1 MILFLA
7 AQKHINL
14 LDFLSDEGNYT
25 IKKIAGTFSL
35 KKFVVHDMRNF
46 SHCSEIFLDR
56 KAFMDSDEEFI
67 SAIDEF
73 RCMYETRISI
83 ICEGLT
89 LNDFLMQELIARC
102 IGNIITECSYDK
114 VNNEIVDC
122 LSNSGMKKYLSV
134 SVKEGTGI
142 AENYKFNA
150 SEVKIAVIGAQSRI
164 GTTSAAIGLTNWLA
178 HVGALACYIEAD
190 ESGCLKYMESAFEMK
205 QLDNGYAYENA
216 VYIKDANNADLKQF
230 QFLISDCGKKI
241 PEGKFDSYILVCGA
255 KPYELVYTIKAI
267 EEMNK
272 RNITCLKLFQYT
284 DEEYKNLVK
293 GLLLEQGTLLF
304 SEYQPNCLDFSKNSQ
319 MYFEV
324 IKNYIVEI

>member
-7 AQKHINL
+7 AQEHINM
-14 LDFLSDEGNYT
+14 LDFLSDEGNYA

-35 KKFVVHDMRNF
+35 KKFVIHDMRNF

-56 KAFMDSDEEFI
+56 KAFMDSDEDFI

-114 VNNEIVDC
+114 VNGEIVDC

-142 AENYKFNA
+142 AENYRFNA
-150 SEVKIAVIGAQSRI
+150 NGVKIAVIGTQSRI

-178 HVGALACYIEAD
+178 HVGALACYIEAN
-190 ESGCLKYMESAFEMK
+190 ESECLKYMESAFEMK
-205 QLDNGYAYENA
+205 KLDIGYEYENA
-216 VYIKDANNADLKQF
+216 VYLEDANDAELQQF
-230 QFLISDCGKKI
+230 QFLIYDCGTKI
-241 PEGKFDSYILVCGA
+241 PEEKFDSYMLVCGA
-255 KPYELVYTIKAI
+255 KPYELIHTIKAI
-267 EEMNK
+267 EKMDK
-272 RNITCLKLFQYT
+272 RNIACLKLFQFT

-304 SEYQPNCLDFSKNSQ
+304 SEYQPNCFDFSENSQ
-319 MYFEV
+319 MYFQV
-324 IKNYIVEI
+324 TKNYIVEI